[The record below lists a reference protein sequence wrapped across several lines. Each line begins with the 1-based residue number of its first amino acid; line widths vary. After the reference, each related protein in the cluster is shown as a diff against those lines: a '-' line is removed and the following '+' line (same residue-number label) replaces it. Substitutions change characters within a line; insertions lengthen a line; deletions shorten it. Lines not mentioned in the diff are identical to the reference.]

1 MSASTLRASL
11 LLAILAACG
20 DDGVTK
26 LPDAPPAPIDAPVD
40 APMCAAPTGAG
51 TMHGSVTAA
60 ETWTAAASPHII
72 PFDINV
78 AAAVTI
84 EPCAVVQIAVKKT
97 VTVQTGGSFI
107 AAGAPGLPVTI
118 DSVVAG
124 MAWSNIRS
132 LGGAISLTH
141 TIVRGGGDPLNT
153 NVALAAAIHLQTGTL
168 HVDYVEIA
176 DSKSQG
182 VYIDGPTGFD
192 ATSNDLRI
200 HGSAGFPVH
209 VYARVIG
216 SIPSGTY
223 TGNGRDAIGISGSGG
238 PVSSDQTM
246 HDRGVPY
253 HVGSGQDGGRMD
265 VDSMVAGTVAVL
277 TIEPG
282 VVMQF
287 PPGGT
292 LNVGIGAG
300 PLAAKGALIAIGTAA
315 KKITFTSDQG
325 ATSAAGDWFGLGF
338 GGTVDSRSVI
348 QHAVVSFA
356 GGAQI
361 TGSNSCPYLGRVGTN
376 YAAIRIYGPT
386 ATQFITNTEIPQS
399 ARDGIDR
406 GWRDDVQPDFLPTN
420 TITVTGCKQ
429 TTPAMSNNG
438 CPTNPACP

>member
-1 MSASTLRASL
+1 MKVAVCVMGLV
-11 LLAILAACG
+11 AACG

-26 LPDAPPAPIDAPVD
+26 LPDAPPPADAAIDAPV
-40 APMCAAPTGAG
+40 CATATGAG
-51 TMHGSVTAA
+51 TMHASVTAA

-78 AAAVTI
+78 SAALTI
-84 EPCAVVQIAVKKT
+84 EPCAVVKIAIKKT

-124 MAWSNIRS
+124 MPFAQIRAV
-132 LGGAISLTH
+132 GGAISLTH

-168 HVDYVEIA
+168 HVDDLEIA

-192 ATSNDLRI
+192 ATSKDLKI

-209 VYARVIG
+209 TYARVIG
-216 SIPSGTY
+216 SIPTGTY
-223 TGNGRDAIGISGSGG
+223 TGNTRDAIGISGSGG
-238 PVSSDQTM
+238 SVVSDQTM

-253 HVGSGQDGGRMD
+253 HVGSGLDGGRMD
-265 VDSMVAGTVAVL
+265 VDSTVAGVVAVL
-277 TIEPG
+277 TIEAG
-282 VVMQF
+282 VTMQF

-300 PLAAKGALIAIGTAA
+300 PLAAKGALIAIGTAQ

-325 ATSAAGDWFGLGF
+325 AASAAGDWFGVGF
-338 GGTVDSRSVI
+338 GGTVDSRSVMQNTI
-348 QHAVVSFA
+348 VRFA
-356 GGAQI
+356 GGVQV
-361 TGSNSCPYLGRVGTN
+361 TGSNSCPYPARAGLGPN
-376 YAAIRIYGPT
+376 YAAIRIYGPA
-386 ATQFITNTEIPQS
+386 ATQFITNTEIPES

-406 GWRDDVQPDFLPTN
+406 GWRDDVQPDFLATN
-420 TITVTGCKQ
+420 TITVVGCKQ
-429 TTPAMSNNG
+429 TTPALANNG
-438 CPTNPACP
+438 CPATPPCP